1 MKKLNRRQVN
11 EWAAYVR
18 MYSIGADRTSIDVS
32 HQTYHMLQAW
42 LGKED
47 KRLPTDLAPQF
58 DQKAIEN
65 TEAQNIWANMRSKF
79 LK

>member
-1 MKKLNRRQVN
+1 MVGQAVVKIAVDLVAEGKITKDESMLIIDPSQLNAVL
-11 EWAAYVR
+11 
-18 MYSIGADRTSIDVS
+18 
-32 HQTYHMLQAW
+32 H
-42 LGKED
+42 
-47 KRLPTDLAPQF
+47 PQF

>member
-1 MKKLNRRQVN
+1 
-11 EWAAYVR
+11 
-18 MYSIGADRTSIDVS
+18 MYSIGADRTSIDLS

-47 KRLPTDLAPQF
+47 KRTPIDLAPQF
-58 DQKAIEN
+58 DHAAIEN

-79 LK
+79 LS